1 MTFGTLY
8 GIGLGP
14 GDPELIT
21 LKGLRLLQ
29 RVERVFVAA
38 TAPDRSYALAIAAPH
53 LEPGRQQI
61 VPLVCPPLRDP
72 AALRARWTELASDVA
87 ALQADG
93 RDAVFLTEGDPSL
106 YSTFLYLR
114 DALRRNHPEVPV
126 ETVPGISSP
135 SAAAALA
142 GLPLAIGDEPLAI
155 VPGTTA
161 PAAIRSTFAAFP
173 TTVLLKPARAV
184 QIVPPTA
191 EVALVRR
198 AGRPEQRVAFGA
210 EALALAGE
218 DYFSTLIVRNAA
230 RGDDA

>member
-1 MTFGTLY
+1 MTSGTLY

-29 RVERVFVAA
+29 RVERVFAAA

-72 AALRARWTELASDVA
+72 TALRARWAELADEVA

-114 DALRRNHPEVPV
+114 DALRQNHPEVPV
-126 ETVPGISSP
+126 ATVPGISSP
-135 SAAAALA
+135 TAAAALA
-142 GLPLAIGDEPLAI
+142 GVPLASGDEPLAI
-155 VPGTTA
+155 VPGTAA
-161 PAAIRSTFAAFP
+161 PAAIRGALAAFP

-184 QIVPPTA
+184 GLVPPTA
-191 EVALVRR
+191 AVALVQR
-198 AGRPEQRVAFGA
+198 AGRPEQKIAFGA
-210 EALALAGE
+210 EALALASE
-218 DYFSTLIVRNAA
+218 DYFSTLIVRHDRAGE
-230 RGDDA
+230 R